1 MGSYP
6 RKRKEDSIMAVNL
19 EAIRKRVQELN
30 GQRRNSSVQ
39 LWKPEAGE
47 YKVRGLPWK
56 STPDGMPFIERRFYY
71 LGNNPGIVAP
81 SQFGMPDPINDLIR
95 KLYSSGKP
103 EDRLLAKKLQPKM
116 RAYMPVIV
124 RGQEDKGVQVWSF
137 GKMVY
142 QRLLSFFTDEEV
154 GDILDPME
162 GFDLKVVLA
171 PSAKKVDGRSFL
183 DTTID
188 PARRQSK
195 LSDDAEQA
203 KKWLDSV
210 PNVDDMFK
218 QKTEKEIEQ
227 ILNTWLAGGAVGD
240 EGGDEGTG
248 RGEKK
253 GDALDD
259 LVNEVKSE
267 VKASAPA
274 EAPKADAKGKRGGKK
289 AADVDLDEGTSAVKQ
304 SLDDAFADLMKESD
318 DE

>member
-1 MGSYP
+1 
-6 RKRKEDSIMAVNL
+6 MAVNL
-19 EAIRKRVQELN
+19 EAIRKRVQELS

-71 LGNNPGIVAP
+71 IGNNPGIVAP
-81 SQFGMPDPINDLIR
+81 SQFGLPDPINDLIR

-116 RAYMPVIV
+116 RAYMPIIV

-142 QRLLSFFTDEEV
+142 QRLLGFFTDEEV

-171 PSAKKVDGRSFL
+171 PSAKKVDGRTFL

-188 PARRQSK
+188 AARRPTK
-195 LSDDAEQA
+195 LADDAEQA

-210 PNVDDMFK
+210 PNIDDMFK
-218 QKTEKEIEQ
+218 QKSEKEIEQ

-240 EGGDEGTG
+240 DSSADEGTG
-248 RGEKK
+248 RGDKK
-253 GDALDD
+253 EDALDA

-274 EAPKADAKGKRGGKK
+274 EAPKAEAKGKRSKK
-289 AADVDLDEGTSAVKQ
+289 AADVDLDEAAPAVKQ
-304 SLDDAFADLMKESD
+304 SLDDAFADLMNESD